1 MLRDSIASILEE
13 REEREERRETGREEG
28 EIITDALVMLEV
40 PASTY
45 L

>member
-28 EIITDALVMLEV
+28 EIITDALGMLEI